1 MIITAMAGLHP
12 QKVRGEED
20 IGTGIVR
27 ATGRLLMGVKAEAKA
42 QAEVHEE
49 ADHPIME
56 DLQAEK

>member
-1 MIITAMAGLHP
+1 MAGLHP